1 MIQSVRIKNFKNF
14 KNTKIDGFTK
24 LNVIT
29 GQNNAGKSNLLE
41 ALYYLVG
48 KSMHPCTNITEIYDN
63 IRKEPLTTESKNLML
78 YGLDTKEEIQIVITL
93 DSNQTLDLQIKFI
106 ASENQ
111 KVIESQIIPTA
122 EQTQMPS
129 QLNFTL
135 KKNNEEI
142 YNDHLNITK
151 AYNFPPI
158 PNQLGYNRQFKN
170 FEPSQLQK
178 LLPFES
184 TVIIPSDVAYRQAH
198 MIQAVSKICSNN
210 QLEEELNKHLNQF
223 DNNIQSIGF
232 NTNNQLK
239 LKVKNI
245 KEKVPLS
252 VFGDGLKK
260 YLHIVSAFMA
270 DNAKTIYID
279 EVENGLHFSRMKL
292 LLRCV
297 IDFINDNKDGNLQV
311 FMTTHNQEF
320 IEILDQVI
328 KEKDF
333 AHQTKL
339 FCLEQYDDLIVAE
352 PYYGENLSLYFKN
365 STNLFGGKER
375 FKENNYE

>member
-1 MIQSVRIKNFKNF
+1 MIQSVRIKNFKTF
-14 KNTKIDGFTK
+14 KDTQIDGFTK
-24 LNVIT
+24 PNIIT
-29 GQNNAGKSNLLE
+29 GGNNVGKSNLLE
-41 ALYYLVG
+41 ALYCLVG
-48 KSMHPCTNITEIYDN
+48 KSMHPCANITEIYDN
-63 IRKEPLTTESKNLML
+63 IRKEPLITESKNLMF
-78 YGLDTKEEIQIVITL
+78 YGLDTEKEIQIVTTL
-93 DSNQTLDLQIKFI
+93 DNNQTLDLQIKFI

-142 YNDHLNITK
+142 YNDHLNIAK
-151 AYNFPPI
+151 IPNFPPI

-178 LLPFES
+178 LSPFES

-223 DNNIQSIGF
+223 DNNIQSISF

-260 YLHIVSAFMA
+260 YLHIVSTFMA

-279 EVENGLHFSRMKL
+279 EVENGLHFSRMRL
-292 LLRCV
+292 LLKNI

-328 KEKDF
+328 REKDF

-365 STNLFGGKER
+365 GANLFGGKER

>member
-1 MIQSVRIKNFKNF
+1 MIQSVRIKNFKTF
-14 KNTKIDGFTK
+14 KDTQIDGFTK
-24 LNVIT
+24 LNIIT

-48 KSMHPCTNITEIYDN
+48 KSMHPCTNVLEIYDN
-63 IRKEPLTTESKNLML
+63 IRKEPLTSESKSLMF
-78 YGLDTKEEIQIVITL
+78 YGLDTEKEIQIVTTL
-93 DSNQTLDLQIKFI
+93 DNNQTLDLQIKFI
-106 ASENQ
+106 ANEKQ

-142 YNDHLNITK
+142 YNDHLNIAK
-151 AYNFPPI
+151 IPNFPPI
-158 PNQLGYNRQFKN
+158 PNQSGYNRQFKN

-184 TVIIPSDVAYRQAH
+184 ATIIPSDAAYRQAH

-223 DNNIQSIGF
+223 DNNIQSISF

-239 LKVKNI
+239 LKVRNV
-245 KEKVPLS
+245 KEKLPLS
-252 VFGDGLKK
+252 MFGDGLKK

-279 EVENGLHFSRMKL
+279 EVENGLHFSRMGL
-292 LLRCV
+292 LLKNI
-297 IDFINDNKDGNLQV
+297 IDFINNNKDGNLQV

-328 KEKDF
+328 REKDF

-339 FCLEQYDDLIVAE
+339 FCLEKNSSSIVAE
-352 PYYGENLSLYFKN
+352 PYYGENLSLYFRN
-365 STNLFGGKER
+365 CANLFGGKER

>member
-1 MIQSVRIKNFKNF
+1 MIQSVRIKNFKTF
-14 KNTKIDGFTK
+14 KDTQIDGFTK
-24 LNVIT
+24 LNIVT

-48 KSMHPCTNITEIYDN
+48 KSMHPCANITEIYDN
-63 IRKEPLTTESKNLML
+63 IRKEPLTTESKNLMF
-78 YGLDTKEEIQIVITL
+78 YGLDTEKEIQIVTTL
-93 DSNQTLDLQIKFI
+93 DNNQTLDLQIKFI

-122 EQTQMPS
+122 EQTQMSS

-142 YNDHLNITK
+142 YNDHLNIAK
-151 AYNFPPI
+151 VPNFPPI
-158 PNQLGYNRQFKN
+158 PNQSGYNRQFKN
-170 FEPSQLQK
+170 FDPNQLQK

-184 TVIIPSDVAYRQAH
+184 AVIIPSDVVYRQAH

-223 DNNIQSIGF
+223 DNNIQSISF

-292 LLRCV
+292 LLRCI
-297 IDFINDNKDGNLQV
+297 IDFINNNKDGNLQV

-328 KEKDF
+328 REKDF
-333 AHQTKL
+333 VHQTKL
-339 FCLEQYDDLIVAE
+339 FCLEQYDGSIVAE

-365 STNLFGGKER
+365 SANLFGGKER